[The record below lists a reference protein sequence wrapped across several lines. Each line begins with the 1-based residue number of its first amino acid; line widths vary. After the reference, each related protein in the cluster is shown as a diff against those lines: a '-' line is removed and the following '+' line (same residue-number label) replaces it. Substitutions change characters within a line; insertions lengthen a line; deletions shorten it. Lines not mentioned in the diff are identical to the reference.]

1 MQYVAG
7 KSHIPH
13 GSKYGGTVNATHP
26 QGRLCPG
33 PVKQTHMKIKSILT
47 AILLVSALTAH
58 AGSPLPVSSP
68 EHQQI
73 DPARLERMHT
83 LVNGYIA
90 DGKHAGAVTMVVR
103 NGMIVDWQTWG
114 KANLDSDEPLRK
126 DSIFRIYSM
135 SKVITSAAA
144 LQLFEQNKLLLIQ
157 PATDFIPELRELRVF
172 AGGSMEAM
180 ELEDVNTP
188 INDRDVAQPHRRFYL
203 WLL

>member
-1 MQYVAG
+1 
-7 KSHIPH
+7 
-13 GSKYGGTVNATHP
+13 
-26 QGRLCPG
+26 
-33 PVKQTHMKIKSILT
+33 
-47 AILLVSALTAH
+47 
-58 AGSPLPVSSP
+58 
-68 EHQQI
+68 
-73 DPARLERMHT
+73 MHT

-135 SKVITSAAA
+135 SKVITSAAV
-144 LQLFEQNKLLLIQ
+144 LQLFEQNKLLLSQ
-157 PATDFIPELRELRVF
+157 PASDFIPELRELRVF